1 MVQSCDKIGGME
13 AIGGYPAL
21 ELRQGEHY
29 HTGAL
34 KLNTARNALEYI
46 LRVRGYD
53 KVYIPYYTCDA
64 VTEPFK
70 KLGLPYEFY
79 HIDRFFQPESEIN
92 IKRGEAVIYT
102 NYFGLKGDYCHRLAE
117 KYGTSLV
124 IDNSQAFYEKPI
136 DGIDTIYSPRKFF
149 GVSDGGY
156 LYTDC
161 RTLEIK
167 SKDRSY
173 SRMGYLLK
181 RIDESAEAG
190 YSDFQRSEEDLSQ
203 APIRWMSDIT
213 SAILCS
219 IDYEAIKKI
228 RRENYNYLSRNLDT
242 DNGLHPVLSD
252 EAVPLAY
259 PYLTSDRSLRNHLIS
274 HKVYVPKYWLNV
286 ADWSSSESLEYL
298 LAECLLPLPV
308 GQTYGEYDLN
318 RIIQLITI

>member
-1 MVQSCDKIGGME
+1 
-13 AIGGYPAL
+13 
-21 ELRQGEHY
+21 
-29 HTGAL
+29 
-34 KLNTARNALEYI
+34 
-46 LRVRGYD
+46 
-53 KVYIPYYTCDA
+53 
-64 VTEPFK
+64 
-70 KLGLPYEFY
+70 
-79 HIDRFFQPESEIN
+79 
-92 IKRGEAVIYT
+92 
-102 NYFGLKGDYCHRLAE
+102 
-117 KYGTSLV
+117 
-124 IDNSQAFYEKPI
+124 
-136 DGIDTIYSPRKFF
+136 
-149 GVSDGGY
+149 
-156 LYTDC
+156 
-161 RTLEIK
+161 
-167 SKDRSY
+167 
-173 SRMGYLLK
+173 
-181 RIDESAEAG
+181 
-190 YSDFQRSEEDLSQ
+190 
-203 APIRWMSDIT
+203 MSDIT